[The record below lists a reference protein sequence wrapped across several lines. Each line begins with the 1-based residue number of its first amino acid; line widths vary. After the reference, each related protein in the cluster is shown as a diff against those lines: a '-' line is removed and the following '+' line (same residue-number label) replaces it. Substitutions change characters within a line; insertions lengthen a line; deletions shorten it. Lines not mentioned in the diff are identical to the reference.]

1 MIHEWSVPDGHKVT
15 MTLRPPS
22 PIDVVCSCGVRDL
35 WAHGE
40 DMRDVQRRLDRHH
53 FPGDLTNEVHGPD
66 PRLIAVIAERLR
78 CHDTIPEA
86 AEDIAA
92 AVWAWLTEGDEL

>member
-1 MIHEWSVPDGHKVT
+1 MSASDAT
-15 MTLRPPS
+15 
-22 PIDVVCSCGVRDL
+22 
-35 WAHGE
+35 
-40 DMRDVQRRLDRHH
+40 
-53 FPGDLTNEVHGPD
+53 PD